1 MPATKKKTRKTG
13 GRTEAS
19 PARGK
24 KAPKKKV
31 APQKAAAKKP
41 AAVKATKAAKAAKKK
56 AAAKKPAAVKTAK
69 KKAATKKPAPRKK
82 SKVSFKK
89 EITGKLVADKRRILA
104 EVTHKIRS
112 ESDGSKFEIGD
123 IYDIASSER
132 ERELSLTLGDR
143 ERQKLSEIED
153 ALERIRDKSYGVC
166 EECGEPIGEN
176 RLKALPF
183 TKVCVDCKSRSER
196 EELVKGRTVEEAA
209 IGMIERAEAE
219 EEEF

>member
-1 MPATKKKTRKTG
+1 MSAIKKKTRKTG
-13 GRTEAS
+13 GRTKAS
-19 PARGK
+19 PAKGK

-31 APQKAAAKKP
+31 VPKKAAAKKP
-41 AAVKATKAAKAAKKK
+41 AAVKAAKAAKKK
-56 AAAKKPAAVKTAK
+56 APAKKPAVK
-69 KKAATKKPAPRKK
+69 KKSRASFKNELTKK
-82 SKVSFKK
+82 
-89 EITGKLVADKRRILA
+89 LLADKRRILA

-112 ESDGSKFEIGD
+112 ESDGSKVEIGD

-143 ERQKLSEIED
+143 ERQKLSEIEE
-153 ALERIRDKSYGVC
+153 ALERIRDKSYGMC
-166 EECGEPIGEN
+166 QECGEPIGKH

-196 EELVKGRTVEEAA
+196 ADFVKGRVVEEAA
-209 IGMIERAEAE
+209 TGMIERAEAE

>member
-13 GRTEAS
+13 GRTKAS

-31 APQKAAAKKP
+31 VP
-41 AAVKATKAAKAAKKK
+41 KK
-56 AAAKKPAAVKTAK
+56 AAAKKPAAK
-69 KKAATKKPAPRKK
+69 KKAPAKKLAVRKK

-89 EITGKLVADKRRILA
+89 EVAEKLVADKRRILA
-104 EVTHKIRS
+104 EVTHKIRN
-112 ESDGSKFEIGD
+112 ESDDSKFEIGD
-123 IYDIASSER
+123 IYDIASNER

-176 RLKALPF
+176 RLKALLF

-196 EELVKGRTVEEAA
+196 EELVKGRTVEDAT